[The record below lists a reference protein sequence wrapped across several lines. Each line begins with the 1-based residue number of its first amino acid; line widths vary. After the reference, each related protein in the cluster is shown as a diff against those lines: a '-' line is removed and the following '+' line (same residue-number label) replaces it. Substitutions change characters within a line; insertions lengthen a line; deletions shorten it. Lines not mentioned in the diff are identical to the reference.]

1 METRRFIP
9 LLPEHRLRKPPL
21 EHPRYRHIKNNGRE
35 NADDSINQVMRLN
48 IHGST
53 AQQQIE
59 RKQTISQLMADSPC
73 HNHHNGGNSNMR
85 TRKSRS
91 GTLSYLLGGLNQI
104 IEKTV
109 FVARTGKQK
118 SMMVEIITDRGKNSG
133 AYIIHSDDREIELRT
148 GYRHK

>member
-1 METRRFIP
+1 
-9 LLPEHRLRKPPL
+9 
-21 EHPRYRHIKNNGRE
+21 
-35 NADDSINQVMRLN
+35 
-48 IHGST
+48 
-53 AQQQIE
+53 
-59 RKQTISQLMADSPC
+59 MADSPC

-118 SMMVEIITDRGKNSG
+118 SMMVEIITDRGKNPG

-148 GYRHK
+148 GYRHKYIKQIINKKETTSTKQIFSNHLNRNTKYHTVTISIMG